1 MRVLN
6 QMLSVV
12 LACGKQS
19 QRTT

>member
-12 LACGKQS
+12 LARGKQS
-19 QRTT
+19 LRTT